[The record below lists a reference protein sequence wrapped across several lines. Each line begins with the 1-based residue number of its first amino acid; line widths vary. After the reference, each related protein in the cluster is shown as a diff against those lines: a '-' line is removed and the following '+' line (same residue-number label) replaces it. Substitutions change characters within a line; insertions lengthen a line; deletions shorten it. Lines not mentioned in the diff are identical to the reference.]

1 MQADP
6 PTWAL
11 DEKEKKK
18 KKFQLE
24 LSGAC
29 DTRTEPAIM
38 LQSAA
43 LSYRNGGKV
52 FLEPTEAKG
61 KEQNILPAQN
71 GLCLDPRWDGVGG
84 AERKDPQN
92 VCVCARARVPGLE
105 TRGPQKSV
113 SSGVCNTALLVDRD
127 R

>member
-1 MQADP
+1 
-6 PTWAL
+6 
-11 DEKEKKK
+11 
-18 KKFQLE
+18 
-24 LSGAC
+24 
-29 DTRTEPAIM
+29 M

-84 AERKDPQN
+84 GGREEGPSERVCVC
-92 VCVCARARVPGLE
+92 VCVCACAWVGDPRASEIRVEWSLQYGISWWTGIDKADFPE
-105 TRGPQKSV
+105 I
-113 SSGVCNTALLVDRD
+113 SSP
-127 R
+127 

>member
-1 MQADP
+1 M
-6 PTWAL
+6 
-11 DEKEKKK
+11 KKKKKK

-92 VCVCARARVPGLE
+92 VCVCARARLGWRPEGLRNPCRVE
-105 TRGPQKSV
+105 SAIRHSWWTGIDKADFPEI
-113 SSGVCNTALLVDRD
+113 SSP
-127 R
+127 